1 MSSNSPR
8 KSVFIWKTRNLNSAA
23 KFAQNNVTNPPKGLC
38 KADLKEVQSAAKPLA
53 ERSEANIVYIYLY
66 M

>member
-8 KSVFIWKTRNLNSAA
+8 KSVFIWNPRNLNSAA

-38 KADLKEVQSAAKPLA
+38 KADTEGGSIGGEAAGRAK
-53 ERSEANIVYIYLY
+53 RG
-66 M
+66 

>member
-23 KFAQNNVTNPPKGLC
+23 KFAQNNVTNPPNGLC
-38 KADLKEVQSAAKPLA
+38 KADTEGGSIGGEAAGRAK
-53 ERSEANIVYIYLY
+53 RG
-66 M
+66 

>member
-38 KADLKEVQSAAKPLA
+38 KADTEEVQSAAKPPA
-53 ERSEANIVYIYLY
+53 ERIEATKVYIYLY
-66 M
+66 I